1 MAHTVRG
8 ISTGTA
14 KRHAGTLNSQAFHLE
29 SSRNPDGD
37 SRACGGMLFGGS
49 DSFVREG
56 CGFLQKESRVIL
68 HQPDQRYC
76 KPRKARDQ
84 TEEDESNKCL
94 KEDKVNQTST
104 TLPSFRVSHP
114 RYQLAIPAYPLV
126 SRLLGPLSDDDDDA
140 GEPDPPTHIK
150 THDLYS
156 LSFSPFPFLVRA
168 TTVSVRLM
176 LHQMACLIDLPAAV
190 QRVF

>member
-29 SSRNPDGD
+29 SSRNRKGLQPKIKLA
-37 SRACGGMLFGGS
+37 RLC
-49 DSFVREG
+49 
-56 CGFLQKESRVIL
+56 FL
-68 HQPDQRYC
+68 
-76 KPRKARDQ
+76 
-84 TEEDESNKCL
+84 SN
-94 KEDKVNQTST
+94 DKVNQTST

-114 RYQLAIPAYPLV
+114 RYQLAISAYPLV

-140 GEPDPPTHIK
+140 
-150 THDLYS
+150 
-156 LSFSPFPFLVRA
+156 A

-176 LHQMACLIDLPAAV
+176 LHQMACLIDLPAAA